1 MHKEYKHI
9 TTPNQLISDMYE
21 FVKECGYDVFE
32 ELTQDRNI
40 YDEKTYD
47 GLKFGIY
54 NRNGTHFVQ
63 FRSAN
68 GINIFDKLDGE
79 ELNNSSYKI
88 DYKRYSG
95 VGLIASESFDKYNK
109 WFIQG
114 NSPMTYS
121 SSLASGDISQ
131 SYACGCFMPL
141 PSVKEPSIEGKEP
154 ELEEYYDNVMPVKP
168 VVEYPEA
175 PAPPE
180 APLPELVIRHYEDE
194 NDYDDE
200 FTSGLVGED
209 GNKIKRMVVGDKI
222 NPITKKPYGNFIIFD
237 KLFHKY
243 SDDFVVV
250 GYMKYGQTT
259 YIPKDADVYET
270 WGRFGINSKEPLTI
284 DALND
289 DKSNKYTVK
298 LTHPGYTIPKSADVN
313 VLEEDVS
320 AFKKLYGFGTLRG
333 SSSGGI
339 KYNFAEI
346 RLIKHL
352 KGGGSK
358 FSGLSGACYLVAIPN
373 DEWDKIVNAPALQ
386 DTYQKELEEY
396 NIKFKA
402 WQEECEKITEK
413 HKEAIDKY
421 NSDFYLYEIGIKHIK
436 DYIAWIPGYT
446 DNKYK
451 EFLDYYNSLFD
462 YTLYCN
468 DSIGSDYNSR
478 GNSLIFSLVKQ
489 PYKKILSINVSID
502 LDIPELPKELEEQY
516 FTDKDKVAEYNEKLK
531 KVYNKLKKCNEDI
544 IQFNK
549 DIRNKNNLVYD
560 DTPVEGFFQTTHL
573 AVCDIEPFDAYEE
586 TGFLISGS
594 ANSLM
599 LDKDCYKI
607 YDDEELSDKYTRPL
621 FGSSDKSTTFMRV
634 YNKEMEKR
642 GIFWASSGT
651 DKLTGSSILL
661 PVRTPQLN
669 TNTKEVIPSYE
680 YLQADSPLSWGNNFT
695 AVSGLTLRLTLYVC
709 YKDETAGGCRPVG
722 NILNAHYVSLWNMQT
737 AGIYNFSYP
746 FVTTKDQVFPF
757 GRRRGIM
764 GFDGVSIRLSN

>member
-68 GINIFDKLDGE
+68 GINIFDILDGE
-79 ELNNSSYKI
+79 KLNNSSYKI

-141 PSVKEPSIEGKEP
+141 PSVKEPSIEGEEP
-154 ELEEYYDNVMPVKP
+154 EGLEECYDMPVKP
-168 VVEYPEA
+168 SDIEYPEA
-175 PAPPE
+175 PTPPNAPP
-180 APLPELVIRHYEDE
+180 PEFVIRHYEDK

-200 FTSGLVGED
+200 FTSSLVGED

-289 DKSNKYTVK
+289 DKANKYTVK

-413 HKEAIDKY
+413 HKEAINKY
-421 NSDFYLYEIGIKHIK
+421 NSDFYLYKTCIKHIK

-489 PYKKILSINVSID
+489 PYKKILSINVSVY

-531 KVYNKLKKCNEDI
+531 KVYNKVKKCNEDI

-549 DIRNKNNLVYD
+549 DIRNRNNLVYD

-573 AVCDIEPFDAYEE
+573 AVCDIEPFDAYDE

-594 ANSLM
+594 ANSIM

-607 YDDEELSDKYTRPL
+607 YDDEELSDIYTRPL

-695 AVSGLTLRLTLYVC
+695 AVSGLTLRLTLYIC

-722 NILNAHYVSLWNMQT
+722 NILNAYYVSLWNMQT

>member
-68 GINIFDKLDGE
+68 GINIFDILDGE
-79 ELNNSSYKI
+79 KLNNSSYKI

-141 PSVKEPSIEGKEP
+141 PSVKEPSIEGKE
-154 ELEEYYDNVMPVKP
+154 LEEYEGHYNMPVKP
-168 VVEYPEA
+168 PGVEYPEA
-175 PAPPE
+175 PTPPKAPP
-180 APLPELVIRHYEDE
+180 PEFVIRHYEDK

-222 NPITKKPYGNFIIFD
+222 NPITQKPYGNFIIFD

-270 WGRFGINSKEPLTI
+270 WERFGINSKEPLTI

-289 DKSNKYTVK
+289 DKANKYTVK

-358 FSGLSGACYLVAIPN
+358 FSGLSGSCYLVAMPN

-396 NIKFKA
+396 NIKLKA

-413 HKEAIDKY
+413 HKEAIEKY
-421 NSDFYLYEIGIKHIK
+421 NSDFYLYKMSTKYIK
-436 DYIAWIPGYT
+436 DYIAWISGYP

-549 DIRNKNNLVYD
+549 DIRNRNNLVYD

-573 AVCDIEPFDAYEE
+573 AVCDIEPFDAYDE

-607 YDDEELSDKYTRPL
+607 YDDEELSDTYTRPL

-661 PVRTPQLN
+661 PVRTPQIN

-709 YKDETAGGCRPVG
+709 YKDETAGGYRPVG

>member
-79 ELNNSSYKI
+79 KLNNSSYKI

-95 VGLIASESFDKYNK
+95 VGLTASESFDKYNK

-141 PSVKEPSIEGKEP
+141 PSVKEPSIEGE
-154 ELEEYYDNVMPVKP
+154 EIEGLEEYYGMPLKPPGVK
-168 VVEYPEA
+168 YPEA
-175 PAPPE
+175 PTPPKAPP
-180 APLPELVIRHYEDE
+180 PEFVIRHYEDK

-222 NPITKKPYGNFIIFD
+222 NPITNKPYGNFIIFD

-270 WGRFGINSKEPLTI
+270 WERFGINSKEPLTI

-289 DKSNKYTVK
+289 DKANKYTVK

-333 SSSGGI
+333 ISYGGI

-436 DYIAWIPGYT
+436 DYIAWISGYS

-489 PYKKILSINVSID
+489 PYIKILSINVSID
-502 LDIPELPKELEEQY
+502 FDIPELPKELEEQY

-573 AVCDIEPFDAYEE
+573 AVCDIEPFDAYDE

-594 ANSLM
+594 ANSFM

-709 YKDETAGGCRPVG
+709 YKDETAGGYRPVG

>member
-68 GINIFDKLDGE
+68 GINIFDILDGE
-79 ELNNSSYKI
+79 KLNNSSYKI

-141 PSVKEPSIEGKEP
+141 PSVKEPSIEGKA
-154 ELEEYYDNVMPVKP
+154 LEEYYDMPIKP

-175 PAPPE
+175 PTPPV
-180 APLPELVIRHYEDE
+180 APLPEFVIRHYEDK
-194 NDYDDE
+194 NDYDE
-200 FTSGLVGED
+200 AFTSSLVDE
-209 GNKIKRMVVGDKI
+209 NNNRIKRIHFGDSI
-222 NPITKKPYGNFIIFD
+222 NPSTGKPYGNFIVFD
-237 KLFHKY
+237 KLLHKY
-243 SDDFVVV
+243 SKDFVVV
-250 GYMKYGQTT
+250 GYMKYGVTT
-259 YIPKDADVYET
+259 NIPKGADYEVM
-270 WGRFGINSKEPLTI
+270 GRLGINSTELLSI
-284 DALND
+284 DALKD
-289 DKSNKYTVK
+289 SSAHKLQVK
-298 LTHPGYTIPKSADVN
+298 TTYGSYKIPNSADVSI
-313 VLEEDVS
+313 LESDI
-320 AFKKLYGFGTLRG
+320 KDYKDKYGIMNIPGVTYIINGQRVKF
-333 SSSGGI
+333 S
-339 KYNFAEI
+339 YAQI
-346 RLIKHL
+346 RVIKHL
-352 KGGGSK
+352 KGGGNK
-358 FSGLSGACYLVAIPN
+358 YSGISGFCYLVAMPN
-373 DEWDKIVNAPALQ
+373 SVWDDILNAEQKHKEYQEALQ
-386 DTYQKELEEY
+386 KYEEE
-396 NIKFKA
+396 KKA
-402 WQEECEKITEK
+402 WQAECDEITEK
-413 HKEAIDKY
+413 YKKEINEYTTNFNRHKECVEAIQPYVSWANEYVPKKY
-421 NSDFYLYEIGIKHIK
+421 N
-436 DYIAWIPGYT
+436 
-446 DNKYK
+446 

-573 AVCDIEPFDAYEE
+573 AVCDIEPFDAYDE

-607 YDDEELSDKYTRPL
+607 YDDEELSDIYTRPL

-642 GIFWASSGT
+642 RIFWASSGT

-661 PVRTPQLN
+661 PVRTPQIN